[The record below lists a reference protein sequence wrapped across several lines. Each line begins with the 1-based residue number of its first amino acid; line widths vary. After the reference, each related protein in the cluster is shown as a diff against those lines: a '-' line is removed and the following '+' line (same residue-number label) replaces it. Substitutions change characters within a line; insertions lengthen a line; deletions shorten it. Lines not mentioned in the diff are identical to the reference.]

1 MVRFYTPNL
10 DEACDALNLYDIDY
24 DLDDGDRIMVDD
36 SFYDDNGVRGNRS
49 CRSPRL
55 INRAYGLPR
64 KPRL

>member
-1 MVRFYTPNL
+1 MARKL
-10 DEACDALNLYDIDY
+10 KKMIAHQ
-24 DLDDGDRIMVDD
+24 MH
-36 SFYDDNGVRGNRS
+36 NGVRSNRS